1 MNVAIRLHR
10 RYHILRVLGRGGMGI
25 VYGAWDRLT
34 SREVA
39 LKRLQIWQPGRGLE
53 PAGQSSMDTESV
65 ELAHGVRLPS
75 TTGLAKTAERQ
86 IAVLPTPRLPS
97 SSGILNSHSSQL
109 ADDFLQSEG
118 TADEGVTSAKVTEPA
133 ATDGALPAASGGAA
147 PAGSAANAQQAV
159 SGGVRNLSPAV
170 AESQLLTRAS
180 YSRRVQMA
188 SEFRTLASLHHPH
201 IVSVLD
207 YGFDENRQP
216 YYAMELLEAGRT
228 ILVAGAQ
235 ASLLDRCRLLAQ
247 VLQALSYLHRH
258 GVIHRDLKPA
268 NILCISDSVK
278 ITDFGISSTSDSWTV
293 YAGTVQYMAP
303 ELLQGLPATIASD
316 LYAVGI
322 VAHELLCGSF
332 PFRSSS
338 MVALLADVLGPEGES
353 YLPPRARRFLELP
366 RAITKPI
373 RLSRDQAYFAPRE
386 PDELPALRDL
396 PAGLANLIRRLL
408 SRDPAARPASAEA
421 TLADLRQAC
430 DGQLVIE
437 EGAVIDSFLQAAPL
451 VDRPDELHRMLGLL
465 TAAQS
470 EHGSL
475 LLIGG
480 ESGVGKSRL
489 MEEFRVQA
497 MVRGATVLRGQAQ
510 PATSMPF
517 EVFIEVLRELA
528 AYSILDDHE
537 AAVLSTLIHDLPAV
551 LERPIPELS
560 ADPQSGTSEPSSG
573 INEQRLHSTIEALLL
588 RWNEP
593 LVLALEDLHWIDPS
607 SLKLLRRLAE
617 LAGTRPLLIVGTYR
631 DDERPQLARELP
643 LAQVMPLGRM
653 SLAGTAALCTAM
665 LGQAHTTPELISSIY
680 EETEG
685 NPFFIVEAVRMLA
698 EEAGALSAVR
708 TPALLREYVPG
719 SVRSVLRRRLNR
731 VPMWTE
737 PTLYMLAVAGRDID
751 LRLLR
756 ALEADPDAW
765 LEAGAN
771 ASVLVVREGHWRFA
785 HDKLREELLSQLG
798 PDEKQALHLQVAI
811 TLERAIPDTRSMA
824 AALAYHYRGA
834 NQPLRAAQY
843 AEIAGEQ
850 ALSAGALSEAVRQL
864 VAALEQQGQVAEPAG
879 VTSLARLRTLRLLA
893 TSYAGLGR
901 HDDCVRTILLA
912 LHEMGRPFP
921 QEPADI
927 RRATLSAIWLEAK
940 RRLRGDGEHESSS
953 PEVLREYLRLWLAG
967 SEAFF
972 AIGDTARAF
981 LGALWALDAAER
993 LGDAPMQA
1001 LYSGL
1006 VGFVLESAGLSWL
1019 SRDYQQRAE
1028 QHQDRSHSPQIELR
1042 LHRLR
1047 GLLQVQRGNYAVA
1060 LRTHSECADRARQL
1074 GDDHAWLVCQQ
1085 VQSAMYFCWGAHG
1098 RAEDLLVAVLAVAE
1112 QKGIRRY
1119 ALSARLLQV
1128 ALWLRRG
1135 RADLAETGLQTVQT
1149 EGGPEAQE
1157 PMLRV
1162 AEQAMR
1168 ARLAF
1173 AQRRYSD
1180 AYAKVSGIWPEQQA
1194 IGAGL
1199 PTVLEVRYTLLDIAL
1214 SMHEERRLEARREG
1228 LGLCADMVDD
1238 LLKQAQRIPYFAPRA
1253 QLCRARLLWLQ
1264 GAPADIRQSL
1274 AALHEA
1280 LQQSQ
1285 QFGMLYDEG
1294 LAHAYLGLLAAHDG
1308 APYSSPIATAEPGAV
1323 APQWRPLLLGG
1334 TLRWPSAR
1342 QHLRQ
1347 AQDLLRNIGSPHEM
1361 ERISSVLAQLARRTK
1376 SN

>member
-1 MNVAIRLHR
+1 
-10 RYHILRVLGRGGMGI
+10 MGI

-34 SREVA
+34 AREVA
-39 LKRLQIWQPGRGLE
+39 LKRLQLWQPVKGPE
-53 PAGQSSMDTESV
+53 PVGESAMDTAS
-65 ELAHGVRLPS
+65 LGVDGCAPLPS
-75 TTGLAKTAERQ
+75 TDGMAQTAERRHPPPGP
-86 IAVLPTPRLPS
+86 LRLPYD
-97 SSGILNSHSSQL
+97 SGILRSGSAQL
-109 ADDFLQSEG
+109 TDELDDQADAEPPPQ
-118 TADEGVTSAKVTEPA
+118 AAEPA
-133 ATDGALPAASGGAA
+133 ALHRATALPAQAAS
-147 PAGSAANAQQAV
+147 PELNESAAAKG
-159 SGGVRNLSPAV
+159 SRLSAPAV
-170 AESQLLTRAS
+170 AESQVLTRAS

-235 ASLLDRCRLLAQ
+235 ASLLERCCLLAQ

-268 NILCISDSVK
+268 NILCIGDSVK
-278 ITDFGISSTSDSWTV
+278 ITDFGIASTAESWSV
-293 YAGTVQYMAP
+293 FAGTVQYMAP
-303 ELLQGLPATIASD
+303 ELLQGLPATISSD

-322 VAHELLCGSF
+322 VAHELLCRSF

-338 MVALLADVLGPEGES
+338 MPALLADVLGPDGES
-353 YLPPRARRFLELP
+353 YLPARARRFLELP
-366 RAITKPI
+366 RAITKPV
-373 RLSRDQAYFAPRE
+373 RLTREQAYFAPRDPE
-386 PDELPALRDL
+386 DLPALREL
-396 PAGLANLIRRLL
+396 PTALASLIRRLL
-408 SRDPAARPASAEA
+408 SRDPAARPTSAEA
-421 TLADLRQAC
+421 ALADLRQAC
-430 DGQLVIE
+430 DGQRLIE
-437 EGAVIDSFLQAAPL
+437 ESEVIDSFLQAAPL

-465 TAAQS
+465 HAAQN
-470 EHGSL
+470 EHGAL
-475 LLIGG
+475 LLVGG

-510 PATSMPF
+510 PSASVPF

-528 AYSILDDHE
+528 AYSILDDNE
-537 AAVLSTLIHDLPAV
+537 AAVLNTLIHDLPIV
-551 LERPIPELS
+551 LERPLPELG
-560 ADPQSGTSEPSSG
+560 ADPPSGTSEPTSTL
-573 INEQRLHSTIEALLL
+573 NELRLHSTIEAVLL
-588 RWNEP
+588 RWDEP

-607 SLKLLRRLAE
+607 SLKLLHRLAE
-617 LAGTRPLLIVGTYR
+617 LAATHPLLIVATYR

-653 SLAGTAALCTAM
+653 SQSGTAALCAAM
-665 LGQAHTTPELISSIY
+665 LGQAHTTPELVSSIY

-698 EEAGALSAVR
+698 EEAGALSEVR

-731 VPMWTE
+731 VPMWIE

-756 ALEADPDAW
+756 ALEVDPEAW

-811 TLERAIPDTRSMA
+811 TLERTIPDARSMA

-850 ALSAGALSEAVRQL
+850 ALAAGALGEAVRQL
-864 VAALEQQGQVAEPAG
+864 VAALEHQGQVAEPSG

-893 TSYAGLGR
+893 SSYAGLGR
-901 HDDCVRTILLA
+901 HGDCVRTVLLA

-921 QEPADI
+921 QESSDI
-927 RRATLSAIWLEAK
+927 RRATLAAVLDEAQ
-940 RRLRGDGEHESSS
+940 RRLRGQAERAPGS
-953 PEVLREYLRLWLAG
+953 PEILREYLRLWLAG

-972 AIGDTARAF
+972 AIGDTGRAF
-981 LGALWALDAAER
+981 LGALWALDAACR
-993 LGDAPMQA
+993 LDDAPMQA

-1006 VGFVLESAGLSWL
+1006 VGFVLDAAGLGPL
-1019 SRDYQQRAE
+1019 GKDYLQRAE
-1028 QHQDRSHSPQIELR
+1028 QHLDRSHSPQIELR

-1060 LRTHSECADRARQL
+1060 LRTHSECAERARQL

-1085 VQSAMYFCWGAHG
+1085 VQSAMYFCWGAHA

-1135 RADLAETGLQTVQT
+1135 RADLAETGLQTLQTVQT
-1149 EGGPEAQE
+1149 EAGSEAQE
-1157 PMLRV
+1157 PLMRV
-1162 AEQAMR
+1162 AEQALR

-1173 AQRRYSD
+1173 ALGRFED
-1180 AYAKVSGIWPEQQA
+1180 AQERVAAIWPEQQA
-1194 IGAGL
+1194 IAAGL
-1199 PTVLEVRYTLLDIAL
+1199 PTVLETRYTLLDIAL
-1214 SMHEERRLEARREG
+1214 TLQEERRSPTRRAA
-1228 LGLCADMVDD
+1228 LDLCAAMVAD
-1238 LLKQAQRIPYFAPRA
+1238 LGRQARRIPYFEPRA
-1253 QLCRARLLWLQ
+1253 QLCRGRLLWLQ
-1264 GAPADIRQSL
+1264 GAPADIREAL
-1274 AALHEA
+1274 AALYA
-1280 LQQSQ
+1280 SLRLSQ

-1294 LAHAYLGLLAAHDG
+1294 LAHAYLGLLTAHAG
-1308 APYSSPIATAEPGAV
+1308 APYSAPIVVP
-1323 APQWRPLLLGG
+1323 APAPVPMRWRPQSLGG
-1334 TLRWPSAR
+1334 PLPWPSAHR
-1342 QHLRQ
+1342 HLRQ
-1347 AQDLLRNIGSPHEM
+1347 AQDLLRNIASPHELD
-1361 ERISSVLAQLARRTK
+1361 RISAALNQLPQRSK
-1376 SN
+1376 S